1 MTTEDKMKAYRATAL
16 SNSPTFHFPDHQQ
29 NVLIKPFDF
38 LGVAEMSGNILLKTF
53 QRGFK
58 FVILI

>member
-1 MTTEDKMKAYRATAL
+1 MATEDKLKAYRATAL
-16 SNSPTFHFPDHQQ
+16 SNPPTFHFLDHQQ
-29 NVLIKPFDF
+29 SILVKPFDF

-58 FVILI
+58 FILLI